1 MNPLPDTQM
10 KRVWE
15 LAQVLVEQV
24 ELFAWL
30 EADSFAGGN
39 GDFGAGP
46 GIAADSGFARFDSED
61 AKATEFNAIAR
72 DESRLH
78 AFKDGIYSRLCFGS
92 RKACSLYYPLYKIL
106 LDHLGRRPWAVIW
119 RNFCADRV

>member
-1 MNPLPDTQM
+1 V
-10 KRVWE
+10 KRVWD

-30 EADSFAGGN
+30 EAYRFAGGN

-46 GIAADSGFARFDSED
+46 GIAADAGFARFDCKD

-72 DESRLH
+72 DKSRLH
-78 AFKDGIYSRLCFGS
+78 AFKYGIDSRLCFGS

-106 LDHLGRRPWAVIW
+106 LDHLGRHPWAVIW
-119 RNFCADRV
+119 KNFGADRV

>member
-1 MNPLPDTQM
+1 
-10 KRVWE
+10 
-15 LAQVLVEQV
+15 VLVEEM

-30 EADSFAGGN
+30 EANCFAGGN

-46 GIAADSGFARFDSED
+46 GIATDAGFARFDSED

-78 AFKDGIYSRLCFGS
+78 AFKYGIDSRLCFGP

-106 LDHLGRRPWAVIW
+106 LDHLGRHPWAVILK
-119 RNFCADRV
+119 NFGADRV

>member
-1 MNPLPDTQM
+1 M
-10 KRVWE
+10 KRVWD

-30 EADSFAGGN
+30 EAYRFAGGN

-46 GIAADSGFARFDSED
+46 GIAADAGFARFDCKD

-72 DESRLH
+72 DKSRLH
-78 AFKDGIYSRLCFGS
+78 AFKYGIDSRLCFGS

-106 LDHLGRRPWAVIW
+106 LDHLGRHPWAVIW
-119 RNFCADRV
+119 KNFGADRV